1 MRGMKPATHKSS
13 LGAGRMALTLG
24 RGKIAAVQSG
34 QVSVTALFDC
44 AVERQVVR
52 RNAGRFEFGSARL
65 GQSRKQAIDFLTRN
79 LLVAKSLQRS
89 VLNSVLKATQR
100 GGTQRLTT
108 KRLSSVVPQA
118 LSRREPAAA
127 GAKQST
133 SEDAIHKLYD
143 ELASLTAAQM
153 AHPRD
158 VNLPVQV
165 SGKLTQL
172 RQLQEAEADAIQQ
185 RFLGSLSVPL
195 GTLQNLLNLKRESS
209 VQDEDPSA
217 ADETSDVAD

>member
-1 MRGMKPATHKSS
+1 
-13 LGAGRMALTLG
+13 
-24 RGKIAAVQSG
+24 
-34 QVSVTALFDC
+34 
-44 AVERQVVR
+44 
-52 RNAGRFEFGSARL
+52 
-65 GQSRKQAIDFLTRN
+65 
-79 LLVAKSLQRS
+79 
-89 VLNSVLKATQR
+89 
-100 GGTQRLTT
+100 
-108 KRLSSVVPQA
+108 
-118 LSRREPAAA
+118 
-127 GAKQST
+127 
-133 SEDAIHKLYD
+133 
-143 ELASLTAAQM
+143 M